1 VLFNA
6 VVAGGGNASVL
17 VLERQSVCTCRHPN
31 AQVSKGQKW
40 GLRSERDSTLGL
52 RGVPFI

>member
-1 VLFNA
+1 MLFNA